1 MRNMQEINQRLR
13 YAGCF
18 ATRTNYR
25 RDPVEALRVYRQR
38 AKMEAQY
45 RTFKNDIGGDRMRA
59 AQLAYAG
66 KLFIFTL
73 ATSVRSKLGTTLRLT
88 AQRRNCKV
96 PNNSLDTVLKELAKV
111 TLHRRGDQLC

>member
-45 RTFKNDIGGDRMRA
+45 RTFKNDIEGDRMRA
-59 AQLAYAG
+59 AQLAYAS

-88 AQRRNCKV
+88 AQKRNCKV
-96 PNNSLDTVLKELAKV
+96 PNNSLDTVLKELQ
-111 TLHRRGDQLC
+111 R